1 MKKLTIWLTA
11 FLIPVMGLR
20 ADEGMW
26 LPLLLEKLNEKD
38 MQAKGLKLSARDIYD
53 INQSSLKDAI
63 VHFGGGCTGEL
74 VSSEGLILTNHHCGF
89 SEIQSHSTIENNYLN
104 DGFWAMS
111 RDEELPNPG
120 LSVSFLVYMKDV
132 TAEMTENLSS
142 GMSESVRARTLSEAA
157 KKIIQAATE
166 GTHYEANIR
175 PFFSGNEFYMMVY
188 ETFED
193 VRLVG
198 APPSSIGKFG
208 GDTDNW
214 MWPRHTGDFSVF
226 RIYAGSD
233 NKPAPYSPD
242 NVPYKPRHFLPISL
256 KGVEKGDFTFVY
268 GFPGTTQEYLPA
280 VAIQTIIN
288 NQNPVRIKLRGMR
301 LGIMDQHMEQ
311 SELTRIQ
318 YAAKHAG
325 IANGWKKWIGENRG
339 IARMDAISKKTA
351 YENRFREWAN
361 GGPYQTL
368 LDAFEAKYKPMAFL
382 RESEA
387 WIGEAAFGVELLRL
401 ARSFNAFTEM
411 ASRKDHDPAALN
423 GLKNRLT
430 EGAMGF
436 FKDYNPAIDIEVM
449 AALLGEYH
457 RNSGQLMYPPALE
470 SLNKK
475 YKNNY
480 KLAAGEL
487 FQKSMF
493 ADSAKLMKLLRNFK
507 PRDAKKIQ
515 NDPAFSLAIEIATY
529 YSTQI
534 QPPLRS
540 LVQSTD
546 SLQRVYMKAQMEM
559 EPGRLFYPD
568 ANSTLRIT
576 YGQVDDYYPRNAVHY
591 LHYTTLDGIIE
602 KENPG
607 ILDYEVH
614 PRLKELW
621 QKKDFGRYASSE
633 GQLHVAFI
641 GTNHTTGGNS
651 GSPVLNGKGH
661 LLGLNFDRNW
671 EGTMSDLMYDP
682 DMCRNITLDIRYC
695 LFIIDKFAGAGH
707 LLSEM
712 TIIQ

>member
-38 MQAKGLKLSARDIYD
+38 MQAKGLKLTAKDIYD

-74 VSSEGLILTNHHCGF
+74 VSAEGLILTNHHCGY
-89 SEIQSHSTIENNYLN
+89 SEIQSHSTIGKNYLQ

-132 TAEMTENLSS
+132 TAEMNESLTPGMNESERGKALSAT
-142 GMSESVRARTLSEAA
+142 AR
-157 KKIIQAATE
+157 KIIQAATE

-226 RIYAGSD
+226 RIYANSE
-233 NKPAPYSPD
+233 NKPAPFSPD

-280 VAIQTIIN
+280 AAIQTITQR
-288 NQNPVRIKLRGMR
+288 QNPVRIKLRGMR
-301 LGIMDQHMEQ
+301 LAIMDRHMEQ

-339 IARMDAISKKTA
+339 IARLDAISKKTA
-351 YENRFREWAN
+351 YETRFREWAK
-361 GGPYQTL
+361 GGPYQSL
-368 LDAFEAKYKPMAFL
+368 IDAFETNYNPLATL

-387 WIGEAAFGVELLRL
+387 WIGEAAFGIEALRL
-401 ARSFNAFTEM
+401 ARSYNNFAEM
-411 ASRKDHDPAALN
+411 ASRKDHDPKALDD
-423 GLKNRLT
+423 LKIKLT
-430 EGAMGF
+430 ESTVGF
-436 FKDYNPAIDIEVM
+436 FKDYNPHIDAEVM
-449 AALLGEYH
+449 AALLAEYQ
-457 RNSGQLMYPPALE
+457 RNSGQLMYPPVLE
-470 SLNKK
+470 RLNKK
-475 YKNNY
+475 YKNDY
-480 KLAAGEL
+480 KLVAGEL
-487 FQKSMF
+487 FQNSMF

-515 NDPAFSLAIEIATY
+515 NDPVYNLAIEIASF

-576 YGQVDDYYPRNAVHY
+576 YGKVDDYYPRNAVHY
-591 LHYTTLDGIIE
+591 LHYTTLDGIME
-602 KENPG
+602 KENPE
-607 ILDYEVH
+607 IEDYAVH

-621 QKKDFGRYASSE
+621 KNKDFGRYASTGGE
-633 GQLHVAFI
+633 LHVAFI

-651 GSPVLNGKGH
+651 GSPVLNGEGH